1 MTDDFF
7 LRNRNTRAV
16 ITGGGQGLGLA
27 IARRLAKEGAPSIVL
42 GGRDTVKGE
51 AAAAEVRALGP
62 ECIFVSADISKADDC
77 YRLIDTAI
85 ETFGT
90 VNGLVNA
97 AALTSRGT
105 LLDTSLDL
113 WDEHMNT
120 NARGPFLLMQRMVR
134 HLVDTGA
141 PGSIVNISSI
151 SAQCGQSYLT
161 PYAVSKGALSVL
173 TKNVAN
179 AFAKN
184 RIRCNGIILGWMDT
198 PAEDAIQQKFHGR
211 KPGWLA
217 EAEAGMPM
225 GQLIKPPEIASL
237 IAYMLSP
244 ESGVMTGALVEYDQ
258 QVSGS
263 YPE

>member
-1 MTDDFF
+1 MTDVFF
-7 LRNRNTRAV
+7 LRNSNTRAV

-27 IARRLAKEGAPSIVL
+27 IAKRLAKEGAPSIVL
-42 GGRDTVKGE
+42 SGRDKMKGE

-77 YRLIDTAI
+77 YRVIDTAI
-85 ETFGT
+85 DKFGT

-97 AALTSRGT
+97 AALTSRGS

-141 PGSIVNISSI
+141 PGSIVNILSI
-151 SAQCGQSYLT
+151 SALCGQPFLT
-161 PYAVSKGALSVL
+161 PYSVSKGALSVL

-198 PAEDAIQQKFHGR
+198 PAEDAIQQTFHGR
-211 KPGWLA
+211 KPGWLK

-244 ESGVMTGALVEYDQ
+244 EAGVMTGALVEYDQ
-258 QVSGS
+258 QVAGS

>member
-1 MTDDFF
+1 MTDEFF

-27 IARRLAKEGAPSIVL
+27 VARRLAKEGAPSIVIA
-42 GGRDTVKGE
+42 GRDKVKGE
-51 AAAAEVRALGP
+51 AAAAEVRGLGP
-62 ECIFVSADISKADDC
+62 ECLFVSADISKADDC
-77 YRLIDTAI
+77 YRVIDTAI
-85 ETFGT
+85 EKFGT

-134 HLVDTGA
+134 HLVDAKA

-151 SAQCGQSYLT
+151 SALCGQPFLT
-161 PYAVSKGALSVL
+161 PYSVSKGALSVL

-198 PAEDAIQQKFHGR
+198 PAEDAIQQQFHGR

-244 ESGVMTGALVEYDQ
+244 EAGVMTGALVEYDQ
-258 QVSGS
+258 QVAGS